1 MKTFNTIYNTLLLSG
16 VVLII
21 FLIATKKQTL
31 NTDLEI
37 YTNKNI
43 YYVSGLTVTNEVSDE
58 VLTFKDRES
67 LKVFISDVTSGVLE
81 YHY

>member
-1 MKTFNTIYNTLLLSG
+1 MKTFNTIYNTVLLSG

-43 YYVSGLTVTNEVSDE
+43 YYISGLTVTNEVSDE
-58 VLTFKDRES
+58 VITFKDRES